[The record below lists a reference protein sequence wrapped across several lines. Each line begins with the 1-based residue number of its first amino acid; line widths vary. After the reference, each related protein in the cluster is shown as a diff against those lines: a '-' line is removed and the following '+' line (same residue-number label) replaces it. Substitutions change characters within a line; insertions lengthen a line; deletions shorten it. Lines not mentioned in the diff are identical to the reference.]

1 MGIFKSNDSRT
12 REAGGKT
19 IIAPGCKIIGEIKG
33 LDGTLHIDGCVEGI
47 VETDYDVS
55 IGNEGSVTGLV
66 KAKTIVVSGALEG
79 KVACESI
86 DILSTG
92 KVLGEVICGEMM
104 IESGGRFI
112 GESRELTEG
121 GLVVSF
127 PEIEKQRNTPQAI
140 SEFLQRLEK
149 SHVTSTNENKSD
161 VAAQSDE
168 KQKESK

>member
-12 REAGGKT
+12 RAAGGKT
-19 IIAPGCKIIGEIKG
+19 IIAPGCKVIGEIKG
-33 LDGTLHIDGCVEGI
+33 LDGTLHIDGNVEGI
-47 VETDYDVS
+47 IETEFDVS
-55 IGNEGSVTGLV
+55 IGNQGVVSGLD
-66 KAKTIVVSGALEG
+66 KAKSIVVSGSLEG

-127 PEIEKQRNTPQAI
+127 PEIEKQKNSPRAI

-149 SHVTSTNENKSD
+149 SHLSPEQTEKTI
-161 VAAQSDE
+161 QSDE
-168 KQKESK
+168 KKKESK

>member
-1 MGIFKSNDSRT
+1 M
-12 REAGGKT
+12 
-19 IIAPGCKIIGEIKG
+19 
-33 LDGTLHIDGCVEGI
+33 
-47 VETDYDVS
+47 
-55 IGNEGSVTGLV
+55 V

-127 PEIEKQRNTPQAI
+127 PEIEKQKNSPQAI
-140 SEFLQRLEK
+140 SEFLQHLEK
-149 SHVTSTNENKSD
+149 DHLTPEDQTETDAKKN
-161 VAAQSDE
+161 ADE
-168 KQKESK
+168 KKKDSK

>member
-1 MGIFKSNDSRT
+1 M
-12 REAGGKT
+12 
-19 IIAPGCKIIGEIKG
+19 
-33 LDGTLHIDGCVEGI
+33 
-47 VETDYDVS
+47 
-55 IGNEGSVTGLV
+55 V

-127 PEIEKQRNTPQAI
+127 PEIEKQKNTPQAI
-140 SEFLQRLEK
+140 ADFLQHLEK
-149 SHVTSTNENKSD
+149 SHVSS
-161 VAAQSDE
+161 E
-168 KQKESK
+168 KKVEANDMINASEKKKDSK

>member
-1 MGIFKSNDSRT
+1 M
-12 REAGGKT
+12 
-19 IIAPGCKIIGEIKG
+19 
-33 LDGTLHIDGCVEGI
+33 
-47 VETDYDVS
+47 S

-66 KAKTIVVSGALEG
+66 KAKTIVVSGGLEG

-127 PEIEKQRNTPQAI
+127 PEIEKQKNSPQAI
-140 SEFLQRLEK
+140 SEFIQKLEK
-149 SHVTSTNENKSD
+149 THTVSANDKKADE
-161 VAAQSDE
+161 APQSDE
-168 KQKESK
+168 TKKESK

>member
-1 MGIFKSNDSRT
+1 M
-12 REAGGKT
+12 
-19 IIAPGCKIIGEIKG
+19 
-33 LDGTLHIDGCVEGI
+33 
-47 VETDYDVS
+47 
-55 IGNEGSVTGLV
+55 V

-112 GESRELTEG
+112 GQSRELTEG

-127 PEIEKQRNTPQAI
+127 PEIEKQKNSPQAI
-140 SEFLQRLEK
+140 AEFLQHLEK
-149 SHVTSTNENKSD
+149 DHLTPEVQAETDATKN
-161 VAAQSDE
+161 SDE
-168 KQKESK
+168 KKKDSK